1 MPNYATHALL
11 GTGVGAVYSCVIQD
25 NRQVQAGTS
34 QRETNPFHVGM
45 CAFAGFLGSCVPDK
59 LEPADRA
66 IGPNHRGSCHSLW
79 ALGLAIKGAYYF
91 SQQQTKTELERWVAD
106 FLGAF
111 CAGIASHL
119 AADMTTARG
128 LNFAAK
134 GF

>member
-11 GTGVGAVYSCVIQD
+11 GTGAGAVYSLVVQDSRQADVIIS
-25 NRQVQAGTS
+25 A
-34 QRETNPFHVGM
+34 RETNPFHVSM
-45 CAFAGFLGSCVPDK
+45 CAFAGFLGGSVPDK
-59 LEPADRA
+59 LEPADRFT
-66 IGPNHRGSCHSLW
+66 GPNHRGACHSVW
-79 ALGLAIKGAYYF
+79 ALGLALKGAHYF
-91 SQQQTKTELERWVAD
+91 SNVQAKTELERWIAD

-119 AADMTTARG
+119 AADMTTPRG